1 MMRTTRRKEGSN
13 AQEDIHR
20 ACTDKKR
27 APDNQKAAG
36 AKAESCCRN
45 SERVWRGTK
54 EKMLTTIIGIAIGTF
69 VGRLIFDIWKSRRKG
84 DGNVAP
90 LHNKIYGEGDP
101 IR

>member
-1 MMRTTRRKEGSN
+1 MMETTRRKEGRN

-27 APDNQKAAG
+27 APDNQKATG
-36 AKAESCCRN
+36 AKAGKASCCRN

-54 EKMLTTIIGIAIGTF
+54 EKMLSTIIGIAIGTF

-84 DGNVAP
+84 DGNDEDKEA
-90 LHNKIYGEGDP
+90 
-101 IR
+101 

>member
-1 MMRTTRRKEGSN
+1 MRG
-13 AQEDIHR
+13 
-20 ACTDKKR
+20 
-27 APDNQKAAG
+27 
-36 AKAESCCRN
+36 
-45 SERVWRGTK
+45 K

>member
-1 MMRTTRRKEGSN
+1 MMETTRRKEGRN

-36 AKAESCCRN
+36 AKTGKASCCRN

-54 EKMLTTIIGIAIGTF
+54 EKMLSTIIGIAIGTF

-84 DGNVAP
+84 DRNDED
-90 LHNKIYGEGDP
+90 KET
-101 IR
+101 

>member
-1 MMRTTRRKEGSN
+1 MMETTRRKEGRN

-36 AKAESCCRN
+36 AKTGKASCCRN

-54 EKMLTTIIGIAIGTF
+54 EKMLSTIIGIAIGTF
-69 VGRLIFDIWKSRRKG
+69 VGRLIFDIWKSRSKG
-84 DGNVAP
+84 DGNDED
-90 LHNKIYGEGDP
+90 KET
-101 IR
+101 

>member
-1 MMRTTRRKEGSN
+1 MILTFDSLNKEKEGRN

-45 SERVWRGTK
+45 SERVWRRTK

-84 DGNVAP
+84 DGNDEDKEA
-90 LHNKIYGEGDP
+90 
-101 IR
+101 

>member
-36 AKAESCCRN
+36 
-45 SERVWRGTK
+45 V
-54 EKMLTTIIGIAIGTF
+54 
-69 VGRLIFDIWKSRRKG
+69 
-84 DGNVAP
+84 
-90 LHNKIYGEGDP
+90 
-101 IR
+101 